1 VNQNIILNIIGIS
14 IAFTFIPIF
23 VFLRNTLKKA
33 GYIFIFLML
42 SIVLIQILN
51 LLILNNEY
59 TSAKFVFVFYFP
71 LLYLVYPL
79 MNVYFDSL
87 INLEE
92 RLKITYWHFV
102 LPAIVF
108 LSFLLLLVICD
119 NETIKNL
126 IVLTTTYKIKF
137 PFSIGINI
145 WIWAIYLLYYIQLI
159 YFVFH
164 FNKKRL
170 QVRKIPH
177 LSFQSEW
184 IKKIIQFI
192 LFYEGLLIIFWL
204 IGSNYFLIDTILSD
218 IIILVLGILGLK
230 HNDILFEFQLQ
241 KSIEKNRILN
251 SQRKIKSKI
260 SDDKKNEIIA
270 ELKKII
276 LEEKLYLNPNIKI
289 KNFAKRLHV
298 PEKDLSI
305 IINDSLG
312 KNFSSFINEYRIK
325 EASRLLLEQKI
336 RINEI
341 AFRVGFYSKSAFNS
355 KFKEFVGST
364 PSEFRKSNSK
374 SILT

>member
-1 VNQNIILNIIGIS
+1 
-14 IAFTFIPIF
+14 
-23 VFLRNTLKKA
+23 
-33 GYIFIFLML
+33 ML

>member
-1 VNQNIILNIIGIS
+1 MNQNIILNIIGIS